1 MSQSQ
6 RADSSTRRLVD
17 SSTHR
22 LPAMTKLQLV
32 YVIIGLVVALAMI
45 LAMLPIGR

>member
-1 MSQSQ
+1 
-6 RADSSTRRLVD
+6 L
-17 SSTHR
+17 
-22 LPAMTKLQLV
+22 AMTKLQLV